1 MGVSTTDIGTRLP
14 RSFLCENKRE
24 TVHDDRS
31 AILEHIAYTGTEQG
45 ENHHL

>member
-1 MGVSTTDIGTRLP
+1 MGVSTADIGTRLP
-14 RSFLCENKRE
+14 QSSLCESKRE

-31 AILEHIAYTGTEQG
+31 AILEHIAYTEQG